1 MIKFG
6 SENYRVIEHL
16 LFVGGLSAAQACQD
30 GISNNLR
37 SRVPQLQAL
46 KFDIIATQVEGKHY
60 CVYSVPAHLV
70 WKNKELLKQEVK
82 TKKLQKVE
90 QVHNSTRESA

>member
-6 SENYRVIEHL
+6 SENHRVIEHL

-46 KFDIIATQVEGKHY
+46 GFDIVATTVEKKHY
-60 CVYSVPAHLV
+60 CIYSVPPHLV
-70 WKNKELLKQEVK
+70 WKNKALLDQETK

-90 QVHNSTRESA
+90 EVHKATRESA

>member
-1 MIKFG
+1 MIKIG
-6 SENYRVIEHL
+6 SENYRVIDHL

-46 KFDIIATQVEGKHY
+46 GFDIIATTVEKKHY
-60 CVYSVPAHLV
+60 CIYSVPSHLI
-70 WKNKELLKQEVK
+70 WKNKALFEQETK
-82 TKKLQKVE
+82 TKKIQKVE
-90 QVHNSTRESA
+90 QVHKATRESA

>member
-1 MIKFG
+1 MIKTG
-6 SENYRVIEHL
+6 SENHRVIEHL

-46 KFDIIATQVEGKHY
+46 GFDIVATPVEKKHY
-60 CVYSVPAHLV
+60 CVYSVPAHLI
-70 WKNKELLKQEVK
+70 WKNKALLEQETK
-82 TKKLQKVE
+82 TKKLQNVG
-90 QVHNSTRESA
+90 QVHKATEASA

>member
-37 SRVPQLQAL
+37 SRVPQLQKL
-46 KFDIIATQVEGKHY
+46 GFDIVATQIEKKHY
-60 CVYSVPAHLV
+60 CVYSVPSHLLL
-70 WKNKELLKQEVK
+70 KNKALLEKETK
-82 TKKLQKVE
+82 TRAK
-90 QVHNSTRESA
+90 QVHKTMEASA

>member
-37 SRVPQLQAL
+37 SRVPQLQKL
-46 KFDIIATQVEGKHY
+46 GFDIVATQIEKKHY
-60 CVYSVPAHLV
+60 CVYSVPAHLL
-70 WKNKELLKQEVK
+70 WKNKALFEQETK
-82 TKKLQKVE
+82 TRKSHKHE
-90 QVHNSTRESA
+90 QVHKAIKESA

>member
-1 MIKFG
+1 MIKFN

-37 SRVPQLQAL
+37 SRVPQLQ
-46 KFDIIATQVEGKHY
+46 KIGFDIMATQIEKKHY
-60 CVYSVPAHLV
+60 CVYSVPSHLL
-70 WKNKELLKQEVK
+70 WKNKALFEQE
-82 TKKLQKVE
+82 TKVNKIQKAE
-90 QVHNSTRESA
+90 QVHKTMEASA

>member
-1 MIKFG
+1 MIKTG
-6 SENYRVIEHL
+6 SENHRVIEHL

-30 GISNNLR
+30 KISNNLR

-60 CVYSVPAHLV
+60 CIYSVPPHLV
-70 WKNKELLKQEVK
+70 LKNKALLEQEVK
-82 TKKLQKVE
+82 TKKSQKVE
-90 QVHNSTRESA
+90 QVHKATEASA